1 MIIIKLMKYGLVLIL
16 AYFILCNIV
25 IYIFAQQKPVKNAD
39 TLVVLGSQVIGKPAV
54 APPTLANRLTVA
66 ANYLHDNPRTKVV
79 VCGGQGDDE
88 TASEAS
94 VMAAYL
100 IKKGIN
106 PSRIYL
112 EDKSRRTAQQ
122 FVYANKVLPLG
133 KTVVV
138 SSDFHLLRYV
148 MLAKRSGITNIS
160 ALPAPL
166 SFKNFDKYIALIREP
181 LAIINSWLFDHPLSY
196 VDTKQDK

>member
-1 MIIIKLMKYGLVLIL
+1 
-16 AYFILCNIV
+16 
-25 IYIFAQQKPVKNAD
+25 
-39 TLVVLGSQVIGKPAV
+39 
-54 APPTLANRLTVA
+54 
-66 ANYLHDNPRTKVV
+66 
-79 VCGGQGDDE
+79 
-88 TASEAS
+88 
-94 VMAAYL
+94 MAAYL

-122 FVYANKVLPLG
+122 FVNANKVLPLG

-138 SSDFHLLRYV
+138 SSDFHLLRSV

-160 ALPAPL
+160 ALSAPL

>member
-1 MIIIKLMKYGLVLIL
+1 
-16 AYFILCNIV
+16 
-25 IYIFAQQKPVKNAD
+25 
-39 TLVVLGSQVIGKPAV
+39 
-54 APPTLANRLTVA
+54 
-66 ANYLHDNPRTKVV
+66 
-79 VCGGQGDDE
+79 
-88 TASEAS
+88 
-94 VMAAYL
+94 MAAYL

-122 FVYANKVLPLG
+122 FVNANKVLPLG

-138 SSDFHLLRYV
+138 SSDFHLLRSV